1 MLLFVLAI
9 ASAAPAAAA
18 CNVNSTG
25 TKHHSFLYTGT
36 YCYLYANHKAGALA
50 TAATHTLPAQAMESD
65 VKSVGEK
72 GETGA
77 ALMCNYMQ
85 ATLTS
90 LAALPL
96 VSVAAVDGYAIGG
109 GSELATAC
117 DYRIVRC
124 THPTFKLLTLSNNLR
139 SAHFFY
145 VLSFV
150 MPKKKKDNI
159 TY

>member
-9 ASAAPAAAA
+9 ATAAAAAPAAAA

-50 TAATHTLPAQAMESD
+50 TAATHTPPESESD
-65 VKSVGEK
+65 DKSVGEK

-124 THPTFKLLTLSNNLR
+124 THPTFKLLTRLLTT
-139 SAHFFY
+139 Y
-145 VLSFV
+145 VQLTSF
-150 MPKKKKDNI
+150 

>member
-9 ASAAPAAAA
+9 ATAAAAAAASAA

-50 TAATHTLPAQAMESD
+50 TAATPTPPARATESD
-65 VKSVGEK
+65 DKSVGEK

-124 THPTFKLLTLSNNLR
+124 THPTFKSLTRLLTT
-139 SAHFFY
+139 Y
-145 VLSFV
+145 VQLTSF
-150 MPKKKKDNI
+150 